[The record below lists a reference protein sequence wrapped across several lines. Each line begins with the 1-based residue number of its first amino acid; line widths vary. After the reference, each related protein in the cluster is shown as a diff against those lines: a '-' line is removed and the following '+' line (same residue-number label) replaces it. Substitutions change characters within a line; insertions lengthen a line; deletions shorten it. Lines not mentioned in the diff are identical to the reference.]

1 MNGGH
6 VRLCAQPVPTHHL
19 DPERPVY
26 PRPPLRPFVTLRALI
41 PALALS
47 LAAGCVDTNP
57 TEPIA
62 NEPNVPST
70 LRGRAVNVLGTV
82 SVTNKNVT
90 FNVWDS
96 GQIDGDI
103 ISLNVNGDWVLENY
117 TLGATKRAI
126 SVTLPSR
133 GYSYVVLYA
142 HNEGSLPPNTAAL
155 SINDG
160 AREQNLVLSAN
171 LQTNG
176 AYNLRVTP

>member
-1 MNGGH
+1 
-6 VRLCAQPVPTHHL
+6 
-19 DPERPVY
+19 
-26 PRPPLRPFVTLRALI
+26 
-41 PALALS
+41 
-47 LAAGCVDTNP
+47 
-57 TEPIA
+57 
-62 NEPNVPST
+62 
-70 LRGRAVNVLGTV
+70 VLGTV

-103 ISLNVNGDWVLENY
+103 ISLNVNGNWVLENY

-160 AREQNLVLSAN
+160 TREQNLVLSAN

-176 AYNLRVTP
+176 AYNLRVNP

>member
-1 MNGGH
+1 M
-6 VRLCAQPVPTHHL
+6 
-19 DPERPVY
+19 Y

-62 NEPNVPST
+62 NEANVPST

>member
-1 MNGGH
+1 
-6 VRLCAQPVPTHHL
+6 VF
-19 DPERPVY
+19 
-26 PRPPLRPFVTLRALI
+26 PRPPLRRLFTLRALL
-41 PALALS
+41 PALVLS
-47 LAAGCVDTNP
+47 IAAGCTENP

-160 AREQNLVLSAN
+160 TREQNLVLSAN

-176 AYNLRVTP
+176 AYNLRVNP